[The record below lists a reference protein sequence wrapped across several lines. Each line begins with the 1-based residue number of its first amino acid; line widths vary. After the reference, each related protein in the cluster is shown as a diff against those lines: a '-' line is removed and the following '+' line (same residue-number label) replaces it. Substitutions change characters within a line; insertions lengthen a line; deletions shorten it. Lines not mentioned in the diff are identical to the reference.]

1 MFLKYVTEYNLK
13 HVTTGE
19 IMKMALE
26 RGFLTENQGNTIWA
40 EMLSKKRRLGYNTF
54 SQYLSEYRE

>member
-26 RGFLTENQGNTIWA
+26 R
-40 EMLSKKRRLGYNTF
+40 F
-54 SQYLSEYRE
+54 SYRESGKYNLGGNAF